1 MDMIS
6 QTELGERYGLVGQ
19 ELLNFVK
26 AEQDK
31 ERTARA
37 LERELEKER
46 VELEK
51 ERVER
56 DRETARIQA
65 ELEKARDERE
75 SLLIEKK
82 I

>member
-6 QTELGERYGLVGQ
+6 LTELGERYGLVGQ

-46 VELEK
+46 VE
-51 ERVER
+51 R

-65 ELEKARDERE
+65 ELEKERDERE
-75 SLLIEKK
+75 SLLIEK
-82 I
+82 

>member
-6 QTELGERYGLVGQ
+6 LTELGERYGLVGQ

-31 ERTARA
+31 ERTART

-46 VELEK
+46 VELQKEREK
-51 ERVER
+51 ERIER

-65 ELEKARDERE
+65 KLGKARMNENPC
-75 SLLIEKK
+75 
-82 I
+82 